1 MLSSLSVARRNPI
14 RTAEEA
20 EAAYWADMK
29 ALKQEKIETDKK
41 LGMVGA
47 VAVAGILAY
56 FLVFKK
62 D

>member
-1 MLSSLSVARRNPI
+1 MSLTLPRVNPI

-20 EAAYWADMK
+20 EAAYQADMR
-29 ALKQEKIETDKK
+29 ALKQEKIDTDKK